1 MANNEEKPGALHS
14 FLGGLLLTIVLVIVV
29 PVLTAYFVTPYVE
42 RYVTFEI
49 WNFHTEMIVG
59 AVMLLV
65 MILFLLL
72 LGGGKIFKKYGV
84 IGVVGLIIAYWWLGN
99 IWDALLPVIIILVMV
114 GFTYARDSRK

>member
-1 MANNEEKPGALHS
+1 MAKDEEKPGALHS

-29 PVLTAYFVTPYVE
+29 PVLTAWLVTPIVE
-42 RYVTFEI
+42 EYVTVEF
-49 WNFHTEMIVG
+49 WKFDTEMIVG

-84 IGVVGLIIAYWWLGN
+84 IGVVGLIIAYWLLGN
-99 IWDALLPVIIILVMV
+99 VWDALLPVIIILIMV
-114 GFTYARDSRK
+114 GISSLRGKK